1 MSTTFYMPPM
11 SLMGQNA
18 IKQLGGELNARNFNK
33 ALIVTDKALVDI
45 KLVEKLTDELVS
57 HNIDF
62 AVFDGVK
69 PNPTEKNIDQGLALL
84 EAQACDFVISFGGG
98 SSHDCA
104 KGIALV
110 AANGGQIRD
119 YSKGVH
125 LSAKPQLP
133 LVTVN
138 TTAGTAAEM
147 TIFAIVTNE
156 EDETKYPVVDK
167 NLTPIIAVNDSE
179 LMVAMPKF
187 LTAATGMDAL
197 THAVEAYVSTAATP
211 ITDASAIKAIELIAQ
226 HLKTAVDNG
235 EDREARD
242 AMQYGEYLAGMAFS
256 NASLGYVHSM
266 AHQLGGVYDLV
277 HGLCNAILLPVVSRF
292 NAAEKVERFADV
304 AKAMGV
310 DTAGMTFAEA
320 AEAGIL
326 AIEKLSASVG
336 TDQKLS
342 DLGVKED
349 KLEFM
354 AINALNDA
362 CSLTNPR
369 KATTQEVINIFKK
382 VM

>member
-1 MSTTFYMPPM
+1 
-11 SLMGQNA
+11 MGQHA
-18 IKQLGGELNARNFNK
+18 IKLLGTELQARNFNK

-45 KLVEKLTDELVS
+45 KLVDKLTDELS
-57 HNIDF
+57 AHDIAF
-62 AVFDGVK
+62 AIFDGVK
-69 PNPTEKNIDQGLALL
+69 PNPTEKNIVQGLALL
-84 EAQACDFVISFGGG
+84 EAQKCDFVISFGGG

-110 AANGGQIRD
+110 AANGGHIRD

-156 EDETKYPVVDK
+156 EDETKYPIVDK

-226 HLKTAVDNG
+226 NLKAAVDNG
-235 EDREARD
+235 EDREARE

-292 NAAEKVERFADV
+292 NAAEKVERFAEV

-310 DTAGMTFAEA
+310 DTVGMTLVDA

-342 DLGVKED
+342 DLGVKEG

-369 KATTQEVINIFKK
+369 KATTEDIINIFKK
-382 VM
+382 AM

>member
-1 MSTTFYMPPM
+1 MSSVFYMPPM
-11 SLMGQNA
+11 SLMGKGA
-18 IKQLGGELNARNFNK
+18 IKNLGAELQSRDLKN
-33 ALIVTDKALVDI
+33 ALIVTDKGLVD
-45 KLVEKLTDELVS
+45 LKLTDSLTNELDAA
-57 HNIDF
+57 NISYTI
-62 AVFDGVK
+62 FDGVK
-69 PNPTEKNIDQGLALL
+69 PNPTEQNIEDGLALL
-84 EAQACDFVISFGGG
+84 KEQACDFVISFGGG

-110 AANGGQIRD
+110 AANGGHIRD

-125 LSAKPQLP
+125 VSKKPQLP

-138 TTAGTAAEM
+138 TTAGTASEM
-147 TIFAIVTNE
+147 TVFAIVT
-156 EDETKYPVVDK
+156 DTKGETKYPVVDK
-167 NLTPIIAVNDSE
+167 NILPIIAVNDSE

-226 HLKTAVDNG
+226 NLASAVADG
-235 EDREARD
+235 QDRDARD
-242 AMQYGEYLAGMAFS
+242 AMQFAEYLAGMAFS

-266 AHQLGGVYDLV
+266 AHQLGGVYDLA
-277 HGLCNAILLPVVSRF
+277 HGLCNAILLPEVSRF
-292 NAAEKVERFADV
+292 NAIEKAARFVDV
-304 AKAMGV
+304 ANAMGV
-310 DTAGMTFAEA
+310 DTTGLSQAAA
-320 AEAGIL
+320 AEAGIQ
-326 AIEKLSASVG
+326 AIEKLSVMVG
-336 TDQKLS
+336 TAQKLS

-354 AINALNDA
+354 AINALQDA

-369 KATTQEVINIFKK
+369 TASKEEIIDIYKK

>member
-11 SLMGQNA
+11 SLMGPDA
-18 IKQLGGELNARNFNK
+18 IKNLGPELTARNFKK
-33 ALIVTDKALVDI
+33 ALIVTDKALVEI
-45 KLVEKLTDELVS
+45 KLVDHLINELKT

-62 AVFDGVK
+62 SLFDGVK
-69 PNPTEKNIDQGLALL
+69 PNPTEKNMVDGLAQL
-84 EAQACDFVISFGGG
+84 QAEECDFVISFGGG

-110 AANGGQIRD
+110 ASNGGHIRD

-125 LSAKPQLP
+125 LATKPQLP

-138 TTAGTAAEM
+138 TTAGTASEM
-147 TIFAIVTNE
+147 TIFTIVTNE

-167 NLTPIIAVNDSE
+167 HLTPIIAVNDSE

-211 ITDASAIKAIELIAQ
+211 ITDASAIKAIELIAAN
-226 HLKTAVDNG
+226 LKAAVDNG

-242 AMQYGEYLAGMAFS
+242 AMQYAEYLAGMAFS

-266 AHQLGGVYDLV
+266 AHQLGGVYDLA
-277 HGLCNAILLPVVSRF
+277 HGLCNAILLPEVSRF
-292 NAAEKVERFADV
+292 NAKVKADRFADI
-304 AKAMGV
+304 AKAMGLDTRDMTV
-310 DTAGMTFAEA
+310 DAA
-320 AEAGIL
+320 AEAGIK
-326 AIEKLSASVG
+326 AIEALSASIG
-336 TDQKLS
+336 TAQKLA
-342 DLGVKED
+342 DLGVKQER
-349 KLEFM
+349 LEFM

-369 KATTQEVINIFKK
+369 KADTQEIVAIYQS

>member
-11 SLMGQNA
+11 SMMGPDA
-18 IKQLGGELNARNFNK
+18 IKQLGAELNTRNFSK

-45 KLVEKLTDELVS
+45 KLVDHLTEELAA
-57 HNIDF
+57 HNIAF
-62 AVFDGVK
+62 AIFDGVK
-69 PNPTEKNIDQGLALL
+69 PNPTETNIEQGLELL
-84 EAQACDFVISFGGG
+84 NAEDCDLVISFGGG

-110 AANGGQIRD
+110 AANGGHIRD

-125 LSAKPQLP
+125 LSTKPQLP

-138 TTAGTAAEM
+138 TTAGTASEM

-156 EDETKYPVVDK
+156 KDETKYPVVDK

-211 ITDASAIKAIELIAQ
+211 ITDASAIKAIELISSN
-226 HLKTAVDNG
+226 LKAAVDNG
-235 EDREARD
+235 EDRKARD

-277 HGLCNAILLPVVSRF
+277 HGLCNAILLPHVSRF
-292 NAAEKVERFADV
+292 NATLATERFADI

-310 DTAGMTFAEA
+310 DVTGMSATEA

-326 AIEKLSASVG
+326 AIETLSESVG
-336 TDQKLS
+336 TAQQLS
-342 DLGVKED
+342 DLGVKQD

-354 AINALNDA
+354 AVNALNDA

-369 KATTQEVINIFKK
+369 KASTEEIINIFNQA
-382 VM
+382 M

>member
-11 SLMGQNA
+11 SMMGPDA
-18 IKQLGGELNARNFNK
+18 IKQLGSELKARNFNK

-45 KLVEKLTDELVS
+45 KLVDRLTDELS
-57 HNIDF
+57 AHDIAF
-62 AVFDGVK
+62 SIFDGVK
-69 PNPTEKNIDQGLALL
+69 PNPTEKNIEQGLKLL
-84 EAQACDFVISFGGG
+84 KVQDCDFVISFGGG

-110 AANGGQIRD
+110 AANGGHIRD
-119 YSKGVH
+119 FSKGVH

-156 EDETKYPVVDK
+156 EDETKYPIVDK

-187 LTAATGMDAL
+187 LTATTGMDAL

-211 ITDASAIKAIELIAQ
+211 ITDATAIKAIELISMN
-226 HLKTAVDNG
+226 LLRAVDNG

-277 HGLCNAILLPVVSRF
+277 HGLCNAILLPYVARF
-292 NAAEKVERFADV
+292 NAAVSSERFADI

-310 DTAGMTFAEA
+310 DTTGMDAADA
-320 AEAGIL
+320 AEAGIV
-326 AIEKLSASVG
+326 AIETLSASVA
-336 TDQKLS
+336 TDQKLAE
-342 DLGVKED
+342 LGVKQER
-349 KLEFM
+349 LEFM

-369 KATTQEVINIFKK
+369 KASTEEIINIFNQA
-382 VM
+382 M